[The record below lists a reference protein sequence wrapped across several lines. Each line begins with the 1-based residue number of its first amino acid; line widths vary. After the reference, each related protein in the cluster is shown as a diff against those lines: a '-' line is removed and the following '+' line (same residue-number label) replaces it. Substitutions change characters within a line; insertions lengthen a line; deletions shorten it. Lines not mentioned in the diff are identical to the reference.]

1 MLERKRNIAKNSKK
15 RKAPDDNESCT
26 KKRAVTKPCQLLQR
40 YPVKVNADIV
50 DDDQSFERHSKAM
63 KEEMD
68 KARPRDTLL
77 LPLMKSTFSARRGM
91 IQFEE
96 DKSVVDILKDYPAL
110 SHPAVV
116 SRIHV

>member
-15 RKAPDDNESCT
+15 RKAPDDNEPCT

-63 KEEMD
+63 KEEME

-77 LPLMKSTFSARRGM
+77 LPLMKSTFSTRRGM

-110 SHPAVV
+110 SRPAVV
-116 SRIHV
+116 SHVHV